1 MHRSRRIRIVGVVA
15 ALLILSA
22 TVGVGAVAGG
32 VVEAGT
38 ATGEAT
44 GGEPT
49 AGGVAGTE
57 TDSAGTAFRPAS
69 STADTDG
76 DRSGP
81 LTRCFTG
88 EGHPISIGDS
98 GATIDTIVHL
108 SVLTDPAVGN
118 EFGLEAAGAIDGD
131 PIVTLAAGVRLTASE
146 AIADGFDPFAAFEV
160 LYAYEL
166 RLPMFDDGIDETE
179 YRDDGS
185 PITSAAG
192 VVPC

>member
-1 MHRSRRIRIVGVVA
+1 MHRSRRIRIVGVVT
-15 ALLILSA
+15 ALLVVSA
-22 TVGVGAVAGG
+22 AVGIGAVAGG
-32 VVEAGT
+32 VAGAATTTGDGTGVETVAS
-38 ATGEAT
+38 
-44 GGEPT
+44 
-49 AGGVAGTE
+49 GVAAEG
-57 TDSAGTAFRPAS
+57 DSVAAFRPPS
-69 STADTDG
+69 SVADVDG
-76 DRSGP
+76 DSADP

-88 EGHPISIGDS
+88 QGHPISIGET
-98 GATIDTIVHL
+98 GATIDAVVHL

-118 EFGLEAAGAIDGD
+118 EFGLEAAGAIDDD

-166 RLPMFDDGIDETE
+166 RLPMFDGGIGDTE
-179 YRDDGS
+179 YRDGGS